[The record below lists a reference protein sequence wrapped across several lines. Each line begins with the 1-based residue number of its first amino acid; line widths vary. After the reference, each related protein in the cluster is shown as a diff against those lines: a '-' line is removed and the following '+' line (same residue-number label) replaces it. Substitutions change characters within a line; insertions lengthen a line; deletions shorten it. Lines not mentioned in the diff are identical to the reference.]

1 VTSPSIILLDVNMPD
16 QNSHQPCRC
25 IRSGYAHIQCPIV
38 FFTGNNITDHLPIAL
53 EASGDYFVIKL
64 FSAIILVGAVK
75 RGFMAW
81 WKKLRT

>member
-1 VTSPSIILLDVNMPD
+1 M
-16 QNSHQPCRC
+16 
-25 IRSGYAHIQCPIV
+25 
-38 FFTGNNITDHLPIAL
+38 PIAL
-53 EASGDYFVIKL
+53 EASGDYFVIKP

>member
-1 VTSPSIILLDVNMPD
+1 VIAPSIILLDVNMPD
-16 QNSHQPCRC
+16 QNGHQPCRR

-38 FFTGNNITDHLPIAL
+38 FFTGNNITDHTPIVL
-53 EASGDYFVIKL
+53 EASGDNFGIKP

-81 WKKLRT
+81 